1 MSAKHTILIADD
13 EAHITHIL
21 RLKLGQL
28 SYDVHVARDGEE
40 ALTMA
45 RELVPSLIV
54 TDLNMPRLTGYE
66 VATNLAEAP
75 TTAPIPI
82 ILLTA
87 RSHTLTEEQVA
98 RTHIVATMDKPF
110 SVKAIAARIAE
121 LLALDADAAKAGS

>member
-28 SYDVHVARDGEE
+28 GYDVHVARDGEE